1 MLASPGLTPFIFPGR
16 AGKTGCSITLIE
28 RRDRKQAQE
37 LIQIL
42 QEAGQDVPDE
52 LIEMAERYQRWK
64 EREAEARS
72 SGGGKSEYFG
82 RLNIIQASKN
92 ICFEPSLI

>member
-1 MLASPGLTPFIFPGR
+1 MPVLTFVVFSGR

-42 QEAGQDVPDE
+42 QEAGQNVPEE
-52 LIEMAERYQRWK
+52 LIEMAAKYQRWK
-64 EREAEARS
+64 ERDAEERKA
-72 SGGGKSEYFG
+72 GGGGGG
-82 RLNIIQASKN
+82 RG
-92 ICFEPSLI
+92 E